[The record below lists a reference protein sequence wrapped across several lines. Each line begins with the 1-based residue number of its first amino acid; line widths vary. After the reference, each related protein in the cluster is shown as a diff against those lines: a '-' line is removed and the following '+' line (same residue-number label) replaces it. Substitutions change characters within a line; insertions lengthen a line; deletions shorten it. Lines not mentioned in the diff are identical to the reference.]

1 MTKSMKRRRTQL
13 LVAGLVVL
21 ALIFVGGYLS
31 LSGGSSYSTDLNG
44 LRAQFNQD
52 KGKVR
57 LVMVLSPT

>member
-1 MTKSMKRRRTQL
+1 MKGKRTRLLIIGLSL
-13 LVAGLVVL
+13 LVLL
-21 ALIFVGGYLS
+21 FLGGYLL
-31 LSGGSSYSTDLNG
+31 LSGSRSYSTDLSG

>member
-1 MTKSMKRRRTQL
+1 MKRRRTRL
-13 LVAGLVVL
+13 LLAGFVVL
-21 ALIFVGGYLS
+21 ALIFVGGYLL
-31 LSGGSSYSTDLNG
+31 LSGGRSYSTDLNG

>member
-1 MTKSMKRRRTQL
+1 MKRRSKRL
-13 LVAGLVVL
+13 LFTNL
-21 ALIFVGGYLS
+21 ALLLLILLGGYLL
-31 LSGGSSYSTDLNG
+31 LSGGRSYSKDLGG

>member
-1 MTKSMKRRRTQL
+1 MKRKSTQL
-13 LVAGLVVL
+13 LFAGLAL
-21 ALIFVGGYLS
+21 LLLIFLGGYLL
-31 LSGGSSYSTDLNG
+31 LSGGRSYSKDVGG